1 MKRFIYILI
10 YKLLYIRQKKKGFI
24 MIKEYEKEYEELLKL
39 GENAGILE
47 LMKFYGGY
55 DEYLRESQD
64 FFKLTH
70 PEMGRYSKGTN

>member
-1 MKRFIYILI
+1 
-10 YKLLYIRQKKKGFI
+10 

-70 PEMGRYSKGTN
+70 PEMEFSATNFTYMINEE